1 MACWRVRLDPLME
14 SSVSRTTTRFL
25 AFISGVGMIVFSA
38 LTMEH
43 FFAANYPTSIFE
55 GSFCDINAFFN
66 CNSSANSAISA
77 IAGVPIGWFGLML
90 GGLVALGAVFPSGA
104 LERTNRSLAVL
115 NVVGVVTL
123 LLYSVVILGSLCLLC
138 SGYYVFSFLALFLYW
153 KGAGIETNGLSRQT
167 TPWASPSMLH
177 LAVFGAVTLGG
188 AWGVN
193 EYHNARK
200 VGQSGGIASR
210 VVSQF
215 YSLPAVPWPSEI
227 SSYWTVRSTENFE
240 DAPIQVVE
248 YGDPLCIDCRLLWEQ
263 LDELKEEFAGQINI
277 AFQFFP
283 LEAVCNDVVEKDK
296 HPGACEASYM
306 LAADPEH
313 FPERLGEIFANMRAA
328 EAPEWRADFAARY
341 GLEGAADDPEVC
353 DIVDRLVRTG
363 AEYEKTHEEFAHGIR
378 STPTMIINNRM
389 VIGTLP
395 KEQLR
400 AIFQALVDEYE
411 RGGDTF
417 MESWVG

>member
-1 MACWRVRLDPLME
+1 
-14 SSVSRTTTRFL
+14 
-25 AFISGVGMIVFSA
+25 MIVFSA
-38 LTMEH
+38 LTVEH

-77 IAGVPIGWFGLML
+77 IAGVPIGWFGIML
-90 GGLVALGAVFPSGA
+90 GGLVALGAVFPSGG
-104 LERTNRSLAVL
+104 LERTNRSLAIL

-153 KGAGIETNGLSRQT
+153 KGAPPEEAYSRQPL
-167 TPWASPSMLH
+167 PWFAPSMLH
-177 LAVFGAVTLGG
+177 LAVFGAVTMGG
-188 AWGVN
+188 AWGVY
-193 EYHNARK
+193 EYHEARQ
-200 VGQSGGIASR
+200 VGQSGGVASR

-215 YSLPAVPWPSEI
+215 YSLPAVAWPSEI
-227 SSYWTVRSTENFE
+227 SPYWTVRSTENFE
-240 DAPIQVVE
+240 DAPIRVVE

-263 LDELKEEFAGQINI
+263 LGELKEEFAGQINI

-283 LEAVCNDVVEKDK
+283 LEAACNDVVEKDK

-306 LAADPEH
+306 LAADPEN
-313 FPERLGEIFANMRAA
+313 FPERLDEIFTNMRAA

-341 GLEGAADDPEVC
+341 GLEGAAEDPEVI
-353 DIVDRLVRTG
+353 DVVDRLIRTG
-363 AEYEKTHEEFAHGIR
+363 TEYERTSEEFAHGIR

-395 KEQLR
+395 QEQLR

-411 RGGDTF
+411 RGGDAF
-417 MESWVG
+417 MESWMDS

>member
-1 MACWRVRLDPLME
+1 
-14 SSVSRTTTRFL
+14 VSRTTTRFL
-25 AFISGVGMIVFSA
+25 TFVSGVGMIVFSA
-38 LTMEH
+38 LTIQH

-55 GSFCDINAFFN
+55 GSFCDINSFFN
-66 CNSSANSAISA
+66 CDSSANSAISA

-90 GGLVALGAVFPSGA
+90 GGLVALGAVFQSSA
-104 LERTNRSLAVL
+104 LERTNRSLSAL

-123 LLYSVVILGSLCLLC
+123 LLYSVVVLGSLCLLC
-138 SGYYVFSFLALFLYW
+138 SGYYVFSFLALYLYW
-153 KGAGIETNGLSRQT
+153 KGAQPEQGYSRKTLS
-167 TPWASPSMLH
+167 WMDPSLIH
-177 LAVFGAVTLGG
+177 LAAFGAVTLGG
-188 AWGVN
+188 AWGVW
-193 EYHNARK
+193 EYHDARK
-200 VGQSGGIASR
+200 VGQSGGVASR

-215 YSLPAVPWPSEI
+215 YGLPAVAWPSEI
-227 SSYWTVRSTENFE
+227 SPYWTVRSTENFE

-248 YGDPLCIDCRLLWEQ
+248 YGDPLCIDCRVLWEQ
-263 LDELKEEFAGQINI
+263 LAELKDEFAGQINI

-306 LAADPEH
+306 LAADLEH
-313 FPERLGEIFANMRAA
+313 FPERLDEIFTNMRAA

-341 GLEGAADDPEVC
+341 GLEGAADDPELC
-353 DIVDRLVRTG
+353 DVVDRLIRTG
-363 AEYEKTHEEFAHGIR
+363 AEYEKTHEDFAHGIR

-389 VIGTLP
+389 LIGTLP

-411 RGGDTF
+411 RGSDAF
-417 MESWVG
+417 MESWVRN